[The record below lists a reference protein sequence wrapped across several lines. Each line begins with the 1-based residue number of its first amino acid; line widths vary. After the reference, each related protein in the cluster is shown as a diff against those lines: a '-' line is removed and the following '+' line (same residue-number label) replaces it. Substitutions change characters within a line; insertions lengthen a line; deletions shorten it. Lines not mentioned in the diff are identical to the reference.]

1 MKRIHVDAIAPPG
14 DRLATR
20 LNLQPDQIDNR
31 PRGRVFARNPFR
43 IQQRH
48 GTRPGG
54 DGHLHMEQTAWRV
67 GSIDTQANR
76 VLRIERQ
83 PRQHR
88 QSDTKNTHNPMIV
101 LHRRGYVTLVA
112 AARRIAVL
120 EMKLAYIRWKDA
132 VAEDA
137 GDTGSKVPQAQ
148 LVELQEIGFLLDEND
163 EAVVI
168 GMELHN
174 DVEVRPGRWRLHIP
188 KVSIQEMRVVELDKA
203 FTRRRK
209 KTV

>member
-1 MKRIHVDAIAPPG
+1 
-14 DRLATR
+14 
-20 LNLQPDQIDNR
+20 
-31 PRGRVFARNPFR
+31 
-43 IQQRH
+43 
-48 GTRPGG
+48 
-54 DGHLHMEQTAWRV
+54 
-67 GSIDTQANR
+67 
-76 VLRIERQ
+76 
-83 PRQHR
+83 
-88 QSDTKNTHNPMIV
+88 
-101 LHRRGYVTLVA
+101 LVA
-112 AARRIAVL
+112 VARRIAVL

-137 GDTGSKVPQAQ
+137 ADTGSKNPQAQ
-148 LVELQEIGFLLDEND
+148 LVELQEIGFLLDENE

-209 KTV
+209 KSV